1 VAFSLRTLVLVTL
14 FVALGAAKPPAA
26 PPIYDPDPAK
36 PGAGKLQGE
45 TWSKESPSASLW
57 LTRIDEE
64 TRAGFVKR
72 RARLADD
79 PFAISPDGK
88 GRGFLAFH
96 VLVENR
102 TETRMVFQPQA
113 CRLQT
118 SWKEFQAPL
127 DLPTVMALYEMTN
140 HRPPEGIERLRA
152 AIIDGEVELRPGEK
166 RDGLF
171 IFHAVDP
178 TTKQFQ
184 VDIGATLTSG
194 DPFGFSAF
202 YAKRKKKK

>member
-1 VAFSLRTLVLVTL
+1 MAFPLRTLVLVTL
-14 FVALGAAKPPAA
+14 FVALGAAKPPAQ
-26 PPIYDPDPAK
+26 PPVYDPDPAK

-64 TRAGFVKR
+64 TRTGFVKR
-72 RARLADD
+72 RSGLAAD
-79 PFAISPDGK
+79 PFVASPDGK

-102 TETRMVFQPQA
+102 TETRLIFQPQA

-118 SWKEFQAPL
+118 SWKEFQSPI
-127 DLPTVMALYEMTN
+127 DLPTVMSLYAMTS
-140 HRPPEGIERLRA
+140 HQAPDGIEKLRA

-178 TTKQFQ
+178 AAKQFQ
-184 VDIGATLTSG
+184 IDIGATLTSG

-202 YAKRKKKK
+202 YTKRKKK